1 MKRRRKMFRW
11 VPLLIVVAV
20 LIAERA
26 GVFRTLLPKIPESLL
41 QQRQSCILVQVVDGD
56 TVAVRW
62 KRKVEHL
69 RLLRVDTPERGQPRY
84 EESAEFLRNFLTGKQ
99 LQLEFEDP
107 VTFARDTY
115 GRLLVYL
122 FANGENVNVAIV
134 HAGWSRFWTKY
145 GEGKYADQF
154 EAAEETAKSQGR
166 GIWKDSRPSEL
177 IRPSGIGRISDG
189 PRGTPDRTRRFIARS
204 RLYRSA

>member
-1 MKRRRKMFRW
+1 MFRW
-11 VPLLIVVAV
+11 FPLLLVAAI

-26 GVFRTLLPKIPESLL
+26 GLFTALLPRIPESLHH
-41 QQRQSCILVQVVDGD
+41 QRQACLLVQVVDGD

-69 RLLRVDTPERGQPRY
+69 RLLRVDTPERGRPGY

-99 LQLEFEDP
+99 LQFESEDP

-154 EAAEETAKSQGR
+154 EAAEEAAKSQGR
-166 GIWKDSRPSEL
+166 GTWKDSRPSEP
-177 IRPSGIGRISDG
+177 IRPSGVGRVSDG
-189 PRGTPDRTRRFIARS
+189 LPRGTPDRPRRFIARI
-204 RLYRSA
+204 RRYRSD

>member
-1 MKRRRKMFRW
+1 MKRRRKIFRW

-26 GVFRTLLPKIPESLL
+26 GLFTALWPRIPESLL
-41 QQRQSCILVQVVDGD
+41 HQRQSCLLVQVVDGD

-62 KRKVEHL
+62 KRKIEHL
-69 RLLRVDTPERGQPRY
+69 RLLRVDTPERSQPGY
-84 EESAEFLRNFLTGKQ
+84 EESTEFLRNVLTGKQ
-99 LQLEFEDP
+99 LQLEFEDA

-122 FANGENVNVAIV
+122 FANGENVNVEIV
-134 HAGWSRFWTKY
+134 RAGWSRFWTKY

-154 EAAEETAKSQGR
+154 AAAEEEAKSQRR
-166 GIWKDSRPSEL
+166 GIWRDSSTNRDDVPQ
-177 IRPSGIGRISDG
+177 RNRQNGK
-189 PRGTPDRTRRFIARS
+189 
-204 RLYRSA
+204 